1 MKTLVLMVFFFLPV
15 LSAHSHDKPSI
26 IVLTDIGGDTDDEQ
40 SMVRFLLYSDMLD
53 VKAICITSRLGH
65 GQDIKPEIAYNQ
77 IEAYRKVYP
86 SLKLHSGGFPDPDYL
101 KSIVKYGQGDHSS
114 LGEGHDT
121 EASEYII
128 RVLDESEETVHVAV
142 WGGLRELAQ
151 ALWKVKETRTQ
162 EQVVEFCRKMQVH
175 DINDQDGYRSWITT
189 NFPDICFIANGFNK
203 AGSIWGVREL
213 ATFRGMYMTGDV
225 SMQDGDW
232 VRKNVHGHGPLSD
245 TYQLH
250 GHGTDGMKEGDT
262 PTFLGLIANGLNV
275 PEKPGWG
282 GWGGRYRQLRN
293 NLYIDVPDF
302 LNGEMNERHTIAR
315 WRPAF
320 QRDFIARLKWCVEP
334 YEKANHNPVAVVNG
348 LSGPSPLFIETVPGQ
363 ELDFDAS
370 GSHDPDGDKLSFN
383 WFFYYETYYSG
394 CVDFHVSSD
403 GSICTVTA
411 PGETGNRN
419 LHLILELTDKGTPSL
434 TSYKRI
440 VINVSNISR

>member
-1 MKTLVLMVFFFLPV
+1 MKTLILMFLCVLPFC
-15 LSAHSHDKPSI
+15 SAYSHENPKI

-53 VKAICITSRLGH
+53 VKAICITSRMGH
-65 GQDIKPEIAYNQ
+65 GQDIKPEIIYNQ

-86 SLKLHSGGFPDPDYL
+86 NLLLHSKGFPDPDYL
-101 KSIVKYGQGDHSS
+101 RSIVKYGQGDHAS

-121 EASEYII
+121 DASDYII
-128 RVLDESEETVHVAV
+128 KVIDESEETVHIAV

-162 EQVVEFCRKMQVH
+162 EEVVEFCRKMQVH
-175 DINDQDGYRSWITT
+175 DINDQDNHRGWITG
-189 NFPDICFIANGFNK
+189 NFPDIRFIANGFNK
-203 AGSIWGVREL
+203 TGSIWGVREL

-232 VRKNVHGHGPLSD
+232 VRKNIHGQGPLSD

-262 PTFLGLIANGLNV
+262 PTFLGLISNGLNV
-275 PEKPGWG
+275 PEKPEWG
-282 GWGGRYRQLRN
+282 GWGGRYRLLRG

-302 LNGEMNERHTIAR
+302 LNGKLNERHTVSR

-320 QRDFIARLKWCVEP
+320 QRDFLARVKWCVEP
-334 YEKANHNPVAVVNG
+334 YENINHNPVAVVNG
-348 LSGPSPLFIETVPGQ
+348 SAGPSPLYVKAVPGQ
-363 ELDFDAS
+363 EMVFDAS
-370 GSHDPDGDKLSFN
+370 GSYDPDGDELSFN
-383 WFFYYETYYSG
+383 WFFYYEIYFPG
-394 CVDFHVSSD
+394 LVDYNISSD

-411 PGETGNRN
+411 PGPTGNEN
-419 LHLILELTDKGTPSL
+419 LHLILEVTDNGNPSL
-434 TSYKRI
+434 TSYRRI
-440 VINVSNISR
+440 VINVSEGNR